1 MMLVVGDGGRAK
13 QIWKLLAYL
22 GRYAHQPVSV
32 LRQMPLSE
40 VYALRDGVAEIVEEE
55 NRANQTP
62 SMD

>member
-1 MMLVVGDGGRAK
+1 MTVVVDGNRVK

-22 GRYAHQPVSV
+22 GRYAHQPVNV

-55 NRANQTP
+55 NRPASSTP
-62 SMD
+62 GMD